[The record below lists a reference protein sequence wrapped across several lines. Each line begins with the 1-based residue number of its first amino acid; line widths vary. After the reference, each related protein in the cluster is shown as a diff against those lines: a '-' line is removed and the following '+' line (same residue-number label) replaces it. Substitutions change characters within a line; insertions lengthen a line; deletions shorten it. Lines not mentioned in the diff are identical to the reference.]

1 MAGLISQFFRRSSR
15 KPVIYDFAIVGG
27 GIAGLSAAAALAPM
41 GSVVI
46 IEAERQL
53 AYHASGR
60 SSEMFLPHHGSKA
73 VRVLTEASTTH
84 LHFSNGGVL
93 RKRGML
99 LIGRTGEEQYFDYE
113 MRAGHLSPIP
123 IEDAGVYF
131 PLLDQRTVSRAA
143 WSNDALDLDVHTL
156 IKSYADQARADGT
169 DLKLD
174 SQVLGLEQ
182 NQGYWEITCP
192 DQVIRSR
199 FIINAAGAWADVLA
213 GLAGLPPLGLT
224 CLRQSMIDLPSPAGH
239 DPRRWPYVCAAGG
252 RWYAKAS
259 GNGLLLSCGE
269 EEPVMPTEATPDESV
284 LANGLARFEDM
295 TTLSINRV
303 NNTWS
308 GLRTFAAD
316 RSPVIGADPL
326 NPSFIWLAGQ
336 GGTGFQTA
344 PALSDL
350 LADLMSGR
358 ASSLPAETVFAISP
372 DRLRG

>member
-1 MAGLISQFFRRSSR
+1 MAGLISQLFRRSSR
-15 KPVIYDFAIVGG
+15 KPAIYDFAIVGG
-27 GIAGLSAAAALAPM
+27 GIAGLSAAAALAPL

-53 AYHASGR
+53 AYHSSGR
-60 SSEMFLPHHGSKA
+60 SSEMYLPHHGSKA

-99 LIGRTGEEQYFDYE
+99 LIGRAGEEQYFDYE
-113 MRAGHLSPIP
+113 MRAGNLAPIP

-131 PLLDQRTVSRAA
+131 PLLDHSTVSRAA

-156 IKSYADQARADGT
+156 IKGYADQARADGAE
-169 DLKLD
+169 LKLD
-174 SQVLGLEQ
+174 SQVLGLHQ
-182 NQGYWEITCP
+182 TQDCWEIACP
-192 DQVIRSR
+192 DKVIRSR

-224 CLRQSMIDLPSPAGH
+224 CLRQSMIELPSPAGH
-239 DPRRWPYVCAAGG
+239 DPRRWPYVHAAGG
-252 RWYAKAS
+252 RWYAKAA
-259 GNGLLLSCGE
+259 GNGLLWSCGE
-269 EEPVMPTEATPDESV
+269 EEPVMPTDSTPDESV

-295 TTLSINRV
+295 TTLSVTRV

-316 RSPVIGADPL
+316 RSPVVGADPL

-358 ASSLPAETVFAISP
+358 ASSLPTETVFGVSP